1 MNKMPKIIICGQT
14 ATGKTSLALKL
25 AKENNGEI
33 LSADSRQIYSN
44 MDIGTGKIDSSDN
57 LIRAGQ
63 QWILNDIPIY
73 GLNLVTPDK
82 LYSSGDFAEYGEKV
96 IRQIQEKEKKPI
108 IVGGTGFYI
117 KSLLLPDETISIPL
131 NQELRNKYEELE
143 KNTLPDE
150 LKLRMMDDLQKID
163 PEKYTRMNTSDKT
176 NPRRLVRAIE
186 VAEWNN
192 NQKETRTNRTLPDNS
207 ADDVWI
213 GLTAPKEYLLERI
226 TKRVNQM
233 VNEGLEGEVR
243 KLLEVYSWDSAG
255 MKTLGYK
262 EWKEYFDK
270 TSTKEEVVEKIITAH
285 LQYARKQMI
294 YFRRFPFIKWF
305 DISNPGWEENL
316 QHSAKLL

>member
-1 MNKMPKIIICGQT
+1 MNKISKIIICGQT
-14 ATGKTSLALKL
+14 ATGKTSLALKF
-25 AKENNGEI
+25 AKKHNGEI

-44 MDIGTGKIDSSDN
+44 MDIGTGKFDSSDVLTKKDN
-57 LIRAGQ
+57 

-73 GLNLVTPDK
+73 SLNIVNPDQ
-82 LYSSGDFAEYGEKV
+82 LYSSGDFAEYGEK
-96 IRQIQEKEKKPI
+96 ILKKIQEKEKKPI

-131 NQELRNKYEELE
+131 NQELRNKYDELE
-143 KNTLPDE
+143 KNTPPDE
-150 LKLRMMDDLQKID
+150 LKLQMMDDLQKID

-186 VAEWNN
+186 VAEWNK
-192 NQKETRTNRTLPDNS
+192 NQKETRSTRIPQEDS
-207 ADDVWI
+207 ADDMWI

-226 TKRVNQM
+226 TKRVSQM
-233 VNEGLEGEVR
+233 ISEGLEEEIR
-243 KLLEVYSWDSAG
+243 KLLEKYSWESPG

-270 TSTKEEVVEKIITAH
+270 TATKKEVTEKIITAH
-285 LQYARKQMI
+285 IQYARKQMI

-305 DISNPGWEENL
+305 DISNSGWEENL
-316 QHSAKLL
+316 HNI